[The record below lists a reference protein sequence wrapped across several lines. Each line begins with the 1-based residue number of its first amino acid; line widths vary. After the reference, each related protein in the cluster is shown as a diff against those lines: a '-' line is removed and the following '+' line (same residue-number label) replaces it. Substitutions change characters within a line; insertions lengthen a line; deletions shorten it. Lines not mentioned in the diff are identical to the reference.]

1 MTCIRRNN
9 TDNMYAQKRKAQT
22 EDSNP
27 LKKKKG
33 KVKNNKPSD
42 ESGQTKKKKATCD
55 VTAKNQPV
63 PKRNEKAEA
72 PKKTDDPPKAD
83 APKKTDAPKVQ
94 IKDPEEEKERQA
106 YHHTCNIQLALCSH
120 V

>member
-1 MTCIRRNN
+1 
-9 TDNMYAQKRKAQT
+9 MYAQKQEAQI

-27 LKKKKG
+27 LKKQKRKSTHTE
-33 KVKNNKPSD
+33 PSD
-42 ESGQTKKKKATCD
+42 ESGDMKNKKTTCD
-55 VTAKNQPV
+55 VTAKNQSV

-106 YHHTCNIQLALCSH
+106 YHHTCNMQLTLCSH

>member
-1 MTCIRRNN
+1 
-9 TDNMYAQKRKAQT
+9 MYAQKQEAQI

-27 LKKKKG
+27 LKKQKRKST
-33 KVKNNKPSD
+33 NTEPSD
-42 ESGQTKKKKATCD
+42 ESGHMKNKKTTCD

-63 PKRNEKAEA
+63 PKKNEKTNA
-72 PKKTDDPPKAD
+72 PKKTDAPTRTNAPTTKK

-106 YHHTCNIQLALCSH
+106 YHHTCNMQLTLCSH